1 MLWMF
6 ITTEQVWNA
15 FHAPLLQFIRT
26 RVADDSSAEDIL
38 QEVFLKIHQHIET
51 LKDVKKLESWVYLIT
66 RHTIIDF
73 YRSKEQPKAS
83 LDATE
88 VLGLAEDLP
97 DDDVITDLFPAVR
110 AMVKS
115 LPEQDRRALV
125 LTEFQGLTQKE
136 YGERLGLS
144 FSGAKS
150 HVQQAREKLK
160 QQLLECCHFEWD
172 RRGGVID
179 YQPQCQ
185 CCSTRS
191 CCSDGAARAAESV
204 QVRPF

>member
-1 MLWMF
+1 MF
-6 ITTEQVWNA
+6 ITTEQVWHV
-15 FHAPLLQFIRT
+15 FHTPLLQFIRT

-38 QEVFLKIHQHIET
+38 QEVLLKLHRE
-51 LKDVKKLESWVYLIT
+51 LKDVKKLESWVYQIT
-66 RHTIIDF
+66 RHTIIDC

-115 LPEQDRRALV
+115 LPEQDRQALV

-150 HVQQAREKLK
+150 RVQRAREKLK
-160 QQLLECCHFEWD
+160 QQLLECRHVEWD

-191 CCSDGAARAAESV
+191 RCSDGAARAAESV